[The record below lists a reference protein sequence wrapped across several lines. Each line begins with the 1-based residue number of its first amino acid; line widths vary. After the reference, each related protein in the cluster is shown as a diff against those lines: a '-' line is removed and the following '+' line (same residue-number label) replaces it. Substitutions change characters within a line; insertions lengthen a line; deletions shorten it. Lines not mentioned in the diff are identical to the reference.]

1 MTVADEL
8 RLSDVLA
15 AYFSVPLLLSS
26 VYGMNIALPLQ
37 NRWYAFLLYVL
48 ICVVWAGAVW
58 WVGVR
63 GARPEPLR
71 GALVDARAGER
82 GARSVGGLQARAW
95 RRDGALPQ
103 CVGPSCA
110 GSVGRGPL
118 RLRRVVQ

>member
-37 NRWYAFLLYVL
+37 NEWYAFLLYVL

-63 GARPEPLR
+63 GARPERLR
-71 GALVDARAGER
+71 GALADV
-82 GARSVGGLQARAW
+82 VGH
-95 RRDGALPQ
+95 
-103 CVGPSCA
+103 
-110 GSVGRGPL
+110 
-118 RLRRVVQ
+118 

>member
-48 ICVVWAGAVW
+48 IFVVWAGAVW

-71 GALVDARAGER
+71 GALVDARAGSAARGPWGASRRGR
-82 GARSVGGLQARAW
+82 GAGMALCHSV
-95 RRDGALPQ
+95 
-103 CVGPSCA
+103 
-110 GSVGRGPL
+110 
-118 RLRRVVQ
+118 